1 MPEAPIGRTSAGA
14 GDDREHAVKAGST
27 FDVEVVDSDG
37 HPIPLAN
44 LSVDVVLYSGG
55 RPRYRFEAGT
65 TDRRGHLHTS
75 YEALELQRQHNQQQF
90 AQLDYDTS
98 LTECDDTIGLA
109 VPTFDE
115 LGERL
120 ARVQEW
126 FPEYASALEAR
137 VKKSGNREFGSAD
150 VKKVAANGSRIAVQL
165 AVERN

>member
-1 MPEAPIGRTSAGA
+1 VRT
-14 GDDREHAVKAGST
+14 GST
-27 FDVEVVDSDG
+27 FDVEVVDTDG

-44 LSVDVVLYSGG
+44 LSVDVVLYAGG

-75 YEALELQRQHNQQQF
+75 YEALELQRQHNQQF
-90 AQLDYDTS
+90 AQTDYATS
-98 LTECDDTIGLA
+98 LVECDDTIGLA

-126 FPEYASALEAR
+126 FPEYAPELEAR
-137 VKKSGNREFGSAD
+137 VKKSGNREFGSEEI
-150 VKKVAANGSRIAVQL
+150 KKVAANGTRIVVQL
-165 AVERN
+165 PVERT